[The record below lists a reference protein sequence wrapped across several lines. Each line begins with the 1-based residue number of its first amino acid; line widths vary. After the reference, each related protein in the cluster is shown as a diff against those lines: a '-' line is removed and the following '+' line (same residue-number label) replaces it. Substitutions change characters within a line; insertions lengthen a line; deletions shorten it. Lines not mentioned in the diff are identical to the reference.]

1 MEARFIGS
9 NGSMGLRHGRVYNIT
24 ITKDARY
31 VWVNWESNGIVGTFL
46 QLLCGTPSRCP
57 YHNEQTL
64 RENWD
69 II

>member
-9 NGSMGLRHGRVYNIT
+9 NGSMGLRHGKVYDIT

-31 VWVNWESNGIVGTFL
+31 VWVNWEPKEIGKTIL
-46 QLLCGTPSRCP
+46 QLLGITPSSCP
-57 YHNEQTL
+57 YRNEQTF

>member
-9 NGSMGLRHGRVYNIT
+9 NGSMDLRHGEVYDIT

-31 VWVNWESNGIVGTFL
+31 IWVNWEYKKIGKTIL
-46 QLLCGTPSRCP
+46 QLLGGVPSRCP
-57 YHNEQTL
+57 YRNEQTL

>member
-9 NGSMGLRHGRVYNIT
+9 DGSMGLSYGKIYNIT

-31 VWVNWESNGIVGTFL
+31 VWVNWESKEIGKTIL
-46 QLLCGTPSRCP
+46 QLLGGTPSRCP
-57 YHNEQTL
+57 YRNEQTFH
-64 RENWD
+64 ENWD

>member
-9 NGSMGLRHGRVYNIT
+9 NGSMGLRHGEVYDIT

-31 VWVNWESNGIVGTFL
+31 IWVNWEHKKIGKTIL
-46 QLLCGTPSRCP
+46 QLLGGVPSRCP
-57 YHNEQTL
+57 YCNEQTL